1 VARHRVPK
9 ARRTEL
15 KPAPKER
22 VSNASGPTGRHLC
35 LLVGGMIALCAA
47 PLAGAADYIA
57 VPGGAFQSVLPT
69 SGTPVDVVVAAISM
83 RDEPVT
89 NAEFLAFVLGNP
101 QWRRD
106 RVPSVFAESRYLDYW
121 PQADAIAPE
130 QARQPVV
137 KVSWFAAQA
146 YCESEDARLP
156 RWHEW
161 EYVAA
166 ADATRRDA
174 RADPAWRNRI
184 LGWYA
189 RPSGDAPA
197 PVGGEPNAYGLRDLH
212 GLVWEW
218 VDDFNALMV
227 SADNREQGDP
237 DLLKFC
243 GAGAL
248 SMQDRDNY
256 AVLMRVAMLSS
267 LKGADVTGNLGFRCV
282 RPLSGAAP

>member
-1 VARHRVPK
+1 MPRVQ
-9 ARRTEL
+9 RTEMGRTRSSVKGSASRHGTWL
-15 KPAPKER
+15 AATLFAALLAMPA
-22 VSNASGPTGRHLC
+22 A
-35 LLVGGMIALCAA
+35 
-47 PLAGAADYIA
+47 AADYVD
-57 VPGGAFQSVLPT
+57 VPAGAFQSVLPT
-69 SGTPVDVVVAAISM
+69 ADTPLDVDVAALAM
-83 RDEPVT
+83 RSEPVT
-89 NAEFLAFVLGNP
+89 NAEFLAFITAHP

-106 RVPSVFAESRYLDYW
+106 RVPGVFAESRYLEHW
-121 PQADAIAPE
+121 PTADSIADG

-146 YCESEDARLP
+146 YCESEQARLP
-156 RWHEW
+156 TWHEW

-174 RADPAWRNRI
+174 RSDPAWRNRI
-184 LGWYA
+184 LGWYERNSA
-189 RPSGDAPA
+189 GDLAAIGGDA
-197 PVGGEPNAYGLRDLH
+197 NAYGVRDLH

-218 VDDFNALMV
+218 VDDFNALFI
-227 SADNREQGDP
+227 SADNRNQGDP

-256 AVLMRVAMLSS
+256 AVLMRIAMLSS

-282 RPLSGAAP
+282 RPAKEKSQ